1 MNHTF
6 HSILT
11 YLLVS
16 AEPPINIKRLAV
28 FIFIPRQGL
37 SGCKRLAI
45 EHSEGSNKHESYVE
59 YLEARIR
66 ELEMEI
72 EQLQEK
78 LSKYAEELDY
88 YKSQVEKLLAPP
100 LIEAT
105 LLDVLDNDR
114 ALVKS
119 STGPILVVYILPTVD
134 KSKLKPGV
142 SVALNQRGSTIVEV
156 LPRAEDPY
164 VKTFEIEERPN
175 VTYQD
180 IGGLDKQIEEIREA
194 IELPLKYPHKF
205 RVMGIEPPKG
215 VLLYGPPGC
224 GKTLLAKA
232 VARETNATFIRLVAS
247 ELAQKFIGEGARIVR
262 EVFALARKKAP
273 SIVFIDEIDA
283 IAAKRLDVGTSGER
297 EIHRTLTQLLAE
309 LDGFDPLDN
318 VKVIASTNRIDILDP
333 AILRPGRFDKIIEIP
348 LPDIRGRYDIL
359 KIHTRKMPLNED
371 VNLVEIARI
380 IEGATGADIKAICTE
395 AALKAMRE
403 GRDIVTMDDFIY
415 AVRKVLKERY
425 RPFEYKQYVSSSS
438 LHL

>member
-1 MNHTF
+1 M
-6 HSILT
+6 
-11 YLLVS
+11 
-16 AEPPINIKRLAV
+16 
-28 FIFIPRQGL
+28 
-37 SGCKRLAI
+37 AI
-45 EHSEGSNKHESYVE
+45 EHCEDSSKHDSYVE
-59 YLEARIR
+59 YLESRVR

-88 YKSQVEKLLAPP
+88 YKSQVEKLLAAP

-105 LLDVLDNDR
+105 LLEVLDSDR

-119 STGPILVVYILPTVD
+119 STGPILVVYILPTID
-134 KSKLKPGV
+134 RSKLKPGI

-156 LPRAEDPY
+156 LPRSEDPY
-164 VKTFEIEERPN
+164 IKAFEIEERPN

-180 IGGLDKQIEEIREA
+180 VGGLDKQIEEIREA
-194 IELPLKYPHKF
+194 VEIPLKYPHKF
-205 RVMGIEPPKG
+205 RAMGIEPPKG

-224 GKTLLAKA
+224 GKTLLARA

-333 AILRPGRFDKIIEIP
+333 AILRPGRFDKIVEIP
-348 LPDIRGRYDIL
+348 LPDARGRYDIL
-359 KIHTRKMPLNED
+359 KIHTRKMPLKED
-371 VNLVEIARI
+371 VDLIEIAKVT
-380 IEGATGADIKAICTE
+380 EGATGADIKAICTE
-395 AALKAMRE
+395 AALKAIRE
-403 GRDIVTMDDFIY
+403 GRDIIAMDDFNCAI
-415 AVRKVLKERY
+415 RKILKERY
-425 RPFEYKQYVSSSS
+425 RPYEYKQNLSYSS